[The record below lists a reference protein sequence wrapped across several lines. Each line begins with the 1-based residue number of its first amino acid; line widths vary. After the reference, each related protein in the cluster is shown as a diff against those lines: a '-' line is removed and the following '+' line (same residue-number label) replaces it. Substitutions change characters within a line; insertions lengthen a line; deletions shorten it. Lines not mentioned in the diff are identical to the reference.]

1 MDTARRRPVR
11 TALVACGLLA
21 VLSSAPVSS
30 EPAAPAPRTAEATPY
45 RPLPPNG
52 AAYAMT
58 IPAVGADGV
67 RRTINTGLDRDDTIW
82 HVRSA
87 WNVAALNCMGSQYR
101 PILAGYAAFLKK
113 YARELAAVN
122 KRIEA
127 KYRSAAAREAQNTK
141 VYNYFAT
148 PAAMGAMCP
157 VALAVASE
165 WQKAPPTD
173 LAAFAKATLP
183 RYDAVYLD
191 FFDAY
196 DRYRADSAAWDAK
209 YGALYG
215 STQPGYVAVHGREN
229 QSPDSRSGNRTAP
242 HPH

>member
-87 WNVAALNCMGSQYR
+87 WNVAALN
-101 PILAGYAAFLKK
+101 
-113 YARELAAVN
+113 
-122 KRIEA
+122 
-127 KYRSAAAREAQNTK
+127 
-141 VYNYFAT
+141 
-148 PAAMGAMCP
+148 
-157 VALAVASE
+157 
-165 WQKAPPTD
+165 
-173 LAAFAKATLP
+173 
-183 RYDAVYLD
+183 
-191 FFDAY
+191 
-196 DRYRADSAAWDAK
+196 
-209 YGALYG
+209 
-215 STQPGYVAVHGREN
+215 
-229 QSPDSRSGNRTAP
+229 
-242 HPH
+242 